1 MPLSNIGW
9 ATGPEMQLSWTDLY
23 LLLLYLIS
31 SSGFGLKH
39 FDVIYIKEMAL
50 E

>member
-9 ATGPEMQLSWTDLY
+9 ATGPEMLLSWTNLY
-23 LLLLYLIS
+23 LLLLCLFNS
-31 SSGFGLKH
+31 SAFGLKH
-39 FDVIYIKEMAL
+39 SDVIYIKEMAL